1 MSGRVLVTGGSGYI
15 AGFLIRQLLE
25 TGWEVHTTIRDLK
38 REVEVRRWLQVDNDR
53 LSFFAADLTSDAGW
67 PAAVAG
73 CSHVAHV
80 ASPLP
85 SNAVKNA
92 DELVVPARDG
102 ALRALRFAREAGV
115 TRVVMTS
122 SVAAV
127 AYGHPPARTVF
138 SEADWTNLSDGA
150 VQAYPRSKTVAER
163 AARDWIIAEGNGLEL
178 VTINPSLVL
187 GPVLAPDFS
196 ASVEVVR
203 RLLAGTMP
211 GLPPIGFGVVD
222 VRDVADLHVRALTAP
237 GIAGKR
243 FIASGPFI
251 QMTDL
256 AGILRDALGLE
267 ARRVPTRR
275 LPGWLLRIVAVF
287 DPMVRQVTGEIGRT
301 RATPATHAHDVL
313 GWTPRP
319 AEDTIIDTARSLID
333 TGVVTVS

>member
-1 MSGRVLVTGGSGYI
+1 MAKRVLVTGGSGYI
-15 AGFLIRQLLE
+15 AGFLIRQLVAA
-25 TGWEVHTTIRDLK
+25 GWEVHTTVRDLK
-38 REVEVRRWLQVDNDR
+38 REAEVRNWLHVDDDR

-67 PAAVAG
+67 SAAVAG

-85 SNAVKNA
+85 SNAVKRA
-92 DELVVPARDG
+92 DDLVVPARDG
-102 ALRALRFAREAGV
+102 ALRALRFARDAGA

-122 SVAAV
+122 SVAAI
-127 AYGHPPARTVF
+127 AYGHPPGRTAF
-138 SEADWTNLSDGA
+138 SEADWTNLNDAA

-163 AARDWIIAEGNGLEL
+163 AARDWIAAEGNGLEL

-203 RLLAGTMP
+203 RLLAGTVP
-211 GLPPIGFGVVD
+211 GLPPIGFGLVD

-237 GIAGKR
+237 GIAGER
-243 FIASGPFI
+243 FIASGPFV
-251 QMTDL
+251 QMADV
-256 AGILRDALGLE
+256 ARILRDALGQE

-275 LPGWLLRIVAVF
+275 LPGWLLRIVALV

-301 RATPATHAHDVL
+301 RATPSTHAQEVL

-319 AEDTIIDTARSLID
+319 AEGTIIDTARSLID
-333 TGVVTVS
+333 TGVVSV